1 MAMSTEQR
9 PDEQQPQ
16 GTGEPQGRLAGNQWA
31 NMAGEPQAGEP
42 QPDAQSQPSA
52 HAQAAAQP
60 QSQGQQAVS
69 QPRYQ
74 AQSQYGPQSQYGWG
88 SQQAAP
94 YSYGQQQTYGQQ
106 GPGQQQ
112 VYGQQPS
119 SWQGQ
124 QNAWSQQAAQP
135 QQFAQSQYGWQS
147 QSQNNWQPQQGSQQY
162 DWQQG
167 SRQQQQ
173 ADVQQQNGWQQQSG
187 WQPQSQPQP
196 GAQPQSG
203 WQQPQ
208 QQAVWQNQQL
218 NGWQAQSPQAQPQQ
232 QSQWRQ
238 QQGPQSSGWQQPQS
252 QNAWQQQQGA
262 YQQPQP
268 GVQPQSGWQQQGGWQ
283 SQPQPG
289 AQPQPAWQQPQ
300 PAWQPQPQ
308 PQQPAK
314 PVQHHVHHSYI
325 WLNSLQVLVV
335 LLLIGLFAVL
345 PMMAGGLVMGLESGE
360 VVAYALFVGSVILMG
375 VAALAVV
382 VLCYWWSW
390 RHLYYE
396 LGDEEFSLYS
406 GIFNKKRVHVPYQRI
421 QSVDQHATLFQ
432 RLFGVCTV
440 TIDTAGG
447 AANKAVVVPYLRKSD
462 AEELRREL
470 FARKGYAVAR
480 QNAARQPAAGVSGAA
495 GASSAS
501 AAPGTDSLGQTG
513 NILDVPAGVWDS
525 VRGVFGGDQVPM
537 GRVTFE
543 YGLSN
548 KELIFTGLTNNTA
561 FIAVVLTLIG
571 IIAQVASTFITP
583 YPGYSESLLELA
595 ADLGVSLL
603 GDNLVVVLVVAFAVV
618 AVVVW
623 LFSAVGVCINYGGFR
638 ARRCDNRI
646 EVERGLL
653 QHRVQGVDVSRV
665 QYVKVRQ
672 SVICR
677 LLGYC
682 ELSLGKVDA
691 IDTEEESPDPSDEH
705 TIVIH
710 PFVKLSRVPE
720 IIDGLIPEYSDM
732 PVETTRVA
740 PVALRRSIIRDSVLQ
755 GTGFWIAVILLVIQ
769 LISHLSLGASTVE
782 EEIALLS
789 YIDAGVYV
797 GYIVCAILFAVDVVG
812 AVLWYLDAS
821 FACNR
826 RFMQVTNGG
835 FTRETVTF
843 PRVKIQYVSTRSNP
857 LQRHAHTATII
868 ARTAAGVGGTTVSL
882 MDVREQDADNWL
894 DWAKPYGNM
903 LH

>member
-42 QPDAQSQPSA
+42 QPDAQSRPSA

-74 AQSQYGPQSQYGWG
+74 AQSQYGSQSQYGWG

-112 VYGQQPS
+112 AYGQQPS

-167 SRQQQQ
+167 SRQGQQ
-173 ADVQQQNGWQQQSG
+173 ADEQQQNGWQAQQDSS
-187 WQPQSQPQP
+187 WQQAQNAGQIQSPWQSQQQAQSSWQQQSQPQP
-196 GAQPQSG
+196 DAQPQSG

-208 QQAVWQNQQL
+208 QQAVWQNQQQ

-238 QQGPQSSGWQQPQS
+238 QQGPQSSGWRQPQS
-252 QNAWQQQQGA
+252 QNAWQQQGA

-268 GVQPQSGWQQQGGWQ
+268 GAQPQSGWQPQQ
-283 SQPQPG
+283 
-289 AQPQPAWQQPQ
+289 
-300 PAWQPQPQ
+300 Q

-335 LLLIGLFAVL
+335 LLLIGLVAVL

-470 FARKGYAVAR
+470 FARKGYAMAR

-501 AAPGTDSLGQTG
+501 ATPGTDSLGQTG

-525 VRGVFGGDQVPM
+525 VRGVFGGDQVQM

-571 IIAQVASTFITP
+571 VIAQVASMFITP

-755 GTGFWIAVILLVIQ
+755 GTGFWIAVILFVIQ

-843 PRVKIQYVSTRSNP
+843 PRVKIQYASTRSNP